1 MKHLRQKAL
10 ASAIAALPLVNH
22 AAPQDGVVVAGSA
35 VIRQETPTKIGITQT
50 TDRAII
56 DWRSY
61 SIGVNEHVQYYQP
74 SAASATLNR
83 VTGQDPSQ
91 ILGRLTANGQ
101 VFLVNP
107 NGIYFGRNAQIDV
120 AGLVAS
126 THNIRNADF
135 MAGNYT
141 FDIPGK
147 PGASVINEGAVRIA
161 DTGIAAFVAPSV
173 ANRGIVAARLGKVA
187 MAAANGF
194 TLDFT
199 GDNLLSFMVNDEV
212 AQTAFDL
219 EGNRLTSFVEN
230 SGKIEAQGGFVLL
243 TAKAAENAIH
253 GVINHSGVIEATSV
267 GKQNG
272 EIILAGG
279 QHGAVAITGSLDAS
293 GKGAGETGGKVQVT
307 GNAIALDS
315 GTRIDVSGNLGGGK
329 VIVGGDYL
337 GGSASNEQLAAHGM
351 TREPGD
357 IQTATS
363 VTVSEG
369 AIIDASALLAG
380 NGGKVV
386 VWANDTLHYDGKIY
400 ARGGMLS
407 GHGGVVE
414 TSGKEN
420 LYVRGTVDAGAANG
434 RGGLWFLDPIDVV
447 VANSGGTV
455 LPSVIASA
463 LNTGTVYTVR
473 ATSDRRPGSI
483 TVLDDIRKTAGGT
496 ATLELITNGAVILN
510 RGGRIVSTSGKLNVK
525 IDARKEVADPGYNLV
540 AIGND
545 TAYAIET
552 NGGQVD
558 ITGLIQTYQG
568 KAIKTNGGQVLARTT
583 PTENDSDTR
592 GFIGIGPVPL
602 NDTSAYTID
611 AGNGKV
617 NMRATGGTITLDD
630 HAIKGNTV
638 LLRGDVYARPNILSF
653 NMADEASRQRIERNF
668 GGASGYGTNFP
679 SNDDDS
685 IPVSITSLAGT
696 GLTLL
701 GRDFGETIYL
711 SNNGYIRLDTR
722 DGTYTPYPLNSTNN
736 PIIAA
741 YFGDV
746 DTRGAGNVYYATR
759 ATANDNKV
767 ALTWIGTGYFS
778 RGTDKTNTFQLQVE
792 NLGVETNMRFSYQ
805 QLQWTTG
812 SASGGSNGLG
822 GTVARAGFAIP
833 GRNETIRFELPSSGR
848 ETDMLALASLPGNTG
863 KVGVWS
869 FRLWPE
875 ATPPNRN
882 NGRFEV
888 AANTLT
894 VNGNSS
900 GHQLERGAPG
910 SSNVENVD
918 RRRTEDYLNRL
929 LVKNKYRFDTNEP
942 VQRIDAESIQAIL
955 SAVSNTQHILNA
967 ITISPSL
974 DKLISTIK
982 KYQKVLDAS
991 KGWSKFL
998 EKDVYTILLDQLIE
1012 LEKFEPEIAWK
1023 IFNFVANKD
1032 KSGLNSYLKTVVID
1046 KAQLEKKL
1054 EKIVNFA
1061 NNLGKFYAALDVT
1074 TQAAELTAKIVAGT
1088 ASFEDYAKAA
1098 TISGVAIG
1106 SVVVGGTA
1114 GAAGALLFSAIPI
1127 GKTIAEFYTGEG
1139 FSESQARYLEIIH
1152 LKQQELTQFDRNT
1165 INRVAN
1171 NGPEDLAQEIKQR
1184 TQLGRSIILNQ
1195 MDVIDHSLA
1204 DLNSIGSRFAHAF
1217 NFSQAEREGMIEK
1230 LQELRSSLES
1240 RFTEYEY
1247 IVTKQ
1252 VLLGD
1257 SINKNK
1263 IKMQIKEAVNQMP

>member
-74 SAASATLNR
+74 SAASAILNR

-918 RRRTEDYLNRL
+918 RRRTEDYLSRL
-929 LVKNKYRFDTNEP
+929 LVSKFAYQGQIPDRSVDDGEKPDIPTPRNLAEALTSTHPKEAITSYLISQGVNVAVGGALGTIYQTLLYLPRTKYLKKLFDERYIDTIRDALGETLGKPGVIARLKHIAADAAGGTLKGAPLDALIALITDDIKVRLGDNVITAFGVDVIAAVLKQAYLSDGSIIKFKAGIAIDIATLTTQQVKAAYDARQELVVFERNMNSSFFELARLAVDMAAKPNSKDLSDDLYKSLTRNYLDHYYEGRSASSDKRVPSESDVRTIANAAVEISLLFPKEPTLISSETAAANAKRVADLVQSVADLDFVNNFDRVVMLDRLVKASGSNIDIPAIYGNLKNK
-942 VQRIDAESIQAIL
+942 
-955 SAVSNTQHILNA
+955 
-967 ITISPSL
+967 
-974 DKLISTIK
+974 
-982 KYQKVLDAS
+982 
-991 KGWSKFL
+991 
-998 EKDVYTILLDQLIE
+998 
-1012 LEKFEPEIAWK
+1012 
-1023 IFNFVANKD
+1023 
-1032 KSGLNSYLKTVVID
+1032 
-1046 KAQLEKKL
+1046 
-1054 EKIVNFA
+1054 
-1061 NNLGKFYAALDVT
+1061 
-1074 TQAAELTAKIVAGT
+1074 
-1088 ASFEDYAKAA
+1088 
-1098 TISGVAIG
+1098 
-1106 SVVVGGTA
+1106 
-1114 GAAGALLFSAIPI
+1114 
-1127 GKTIAEFYTGEG
+1127 
-1139 FSESQARYLEIIH
+1139 
-1152 LKQQELTQFDRNT
+1152 
-1165 INRVAN
+1165 
-1171 NGPEDLAQEIKQR
+1171 
-1184 TQLGRSIILNQ
+1184 
-1195 MDVIDHSLA
+1195 
-1204 DLNSIGSRFAHAF
+1204 
-1217 NFSQAEREGMIEK
+1217 
-1230 LQELRSSLES
+1230 
-1240 RFTEYEY
+1240 
-1247 IVTKQ
+1247 
-1252 VLLGD
+1252 
-1257 SINKNK
+1257 
-1263 IKMQIKEAVNQMP
+1263 